1 MNPGLYSEKQNS
13 GKLLFMVAVL
23 CTPLGAC
30 THLPKPIPPS
40 TQHIALPE
48 ASPPGV
54 IPPLAEIAPLPPRPK
69 ATKAAERYSIVVNN
83 VLAQEILFA
92 LARDAKLNI
101 EIHPSITGTVTMNLL
116 DRTLPEI
123 LDAIARQVDIRY
135 ELNGSNLA
143 IMPDNPYLKSYQI
156 EYPNVARNAKNSI
169 NMSTNLAVIGK
180 GQNTSGSNGS
190 GSSIDNLS
198 NNQFWETLTEN
209 IKDLLR
215 ETDKKLPEGA
225 NEPEPNNP
233 QPIVQQPTGQATQSA
248 VAALPA
254 QIQPQNTSRARR
266 VTYREAAY
274 VIANPETGIISV
286 RATSRQHAS
295 VREFIDKVMN
305 NARRQVLIEATIVE
319 VSLSDQYQQG
329 IDWSLLRVLGL
340 SLTQAS
346 PVGALAAMG
355 SISYV
360 NPGKPGGFGLSGSI
374 KLLETFGKTHV
385 LSSPKLSVLNNQ
397 TSLLKVVDESVYFT
411 IEVTQGTY
419 TTPALG
425 GAPIQVTSPTY
436 TTTVH
441 TVPVG
446 FMMYVTPQIGGDA
459 EVTLN
464 LRPTI
469 TRILSYARDP
479 NPALINTT
487 TPALSITNLIPQ
499 IQTREMESIL
509 RVRNGDIAVLGGLM
523 QDTRAGDT
531 SQIPGLGSIPGI
543 GELFKARNDKNS
555 KSELVIFLR
564 PIILNQ
570 ESQYD
575 VVRQFKNPATTAEWQ
590 QSAQQTGVTP

>member
-1 MNPGLYSEKQNS
+1 MHSGLNNEKRT
-13 GKLLFMVAVL
+13 GVRCLFGLFAAL
-23 CTPLGAC
+23 CVSLSAC
-30 THLPKPIPPS
+30 SHLPKAIAPS
-40 TQHIALPE
+40 DQHINLPQ
-48 ASPPGV
+48 STTPGI
-54 IPPLAEIAPLPPRPK
+54 IPPLADIAPLPPPPK

-123 LDAIARQVDIRY
+123 LDAIARQVDMRY
-135 ELNGSNLA
+135 ELNGGNLA
-143 IMPDNPYLKSYQI
+143 IMPDNPFLKSYQI
-156 EYPNVARNAKNSI
+156 EYPNVARGAKNSI
-169 NMSTNLAVIGK
+169 NMSTSIAVIGK
-180 GQNTSGSNGS
+180 GQGAGGGSNGS
-190 GSSIDNLS
+190 ASNIDNIS
-198 NNQFWETLTEN
+198 KNSFWETLTEN

-233 QPIVQQPTGQATQSA
+233 QPIVQQPAEQATQGA

-266 VTYREAAY
+266 VTYRDAAY

-319 VSLSDQYQQG
+319 VSLSNQYQQG
-329 IDWSLLRVLGL
+329 IDWSLLTNFGF
-340 SLTQAS
+340 SMTQVAATQIVAS
-346 PVGALAAMG
+346 PVATIGT
-355 SISYV
+355 IRFN
-360 NPGKPGGFGLSGSI
+360 NPGTGKANLSGLVQ
-374 KLLETFGKTHV
+374 LLESFGKLHV

-397 TSLLKVVDESVYFT
+397 TGLVKVVNETVYFT
-411 IEVTQGTY
+411 VDVTLAAPVAIGA
-419 TTPALG
+419 TPG
-425 GAPIQVTSPTY
+425 RDTFVSNI
-436 TTTVH
+436 H

-446 FMMYVTPQIGGDA
+446 FMMYVTPQISADS
-459 EVTLN
+459 EITLN

-469 TRILSYARDP
+469 TRIRGYATDP
-479 NPALINTT
+479 VSALIAASTG
-487 TPALSITNLIPQ
+487 ITIPPNLIPQ
-499 IQTREMESIL
+499 IQTREMESIM

-523 QDTRAGDT
+523 QDERQGDT
-531 SQIPGLGSIPGI
+531 SQIPGLGSIPGL
-543 GELFKARNDKNS
+543 GELFKSRNDTNTKT
-555 KSELVIFLR
+555 ELVVFLR

-570 ESQYD
+570 ESQHD
-575 VVRQFKNPATTAEWQ
+575 VVRQFKNPTATAEWQ
-590 QSAQQTGVTP
+590 QSTQQTGGTP

>member
-1 MNPGLYSEKQNS
+1 
-13 GKLLFMVAVL
+13 
-23 CTPLGAC
+23 
-30 THLPKPIPPS
+30 THLPKAIAPS
-40 TQHIALPE
+40 DQHINLPQ
-48 ASPPGV
+48 STTPGI
-54 IPPLAEIAPLPPRPK
+54 IPPLADIAPLPPPPK
-69 ATKAAERYSIVVNN
+69 ATRAAERYSIVVNN

-123 LDAIARQVDIRY
+123 LDAIARQVDMRY
-135 ELNGSNLA
+135 ELNGGNLA
-143 IMPDNPYLKSYQI
+143 IMPDNPFLKSYQI
-156 EYPNVARNAKNSI
+156 EYPNVARDAKNSI
-169 NMSTNLAVIGK
+169 NMSTSIAVIGK
-180 GQNTSGSNGS
+180 GQGTGGGSNGS
-190 GSSIDNLS
+190 GSSIDNTS
-198 NNQFWETLTEN
+198 KNDFWVTLTEN

-225 NEPEPNNP
+225 SDTTYETTAAQTSTVTSN
-233 QPIVQQPTGQATQSA
+233 ASDQSA
-248 VAALPA
+248 VSALPA
-254 QIQPQNTSRARR
+254 QIQSQNTVKSRN
-266 VTYREAAY
+266 VSYRAAAY

-295 VREFIDKVMN
+295 VREFIDKVIN
-305 NARRQVLIEATIVE
+305 NARRQVMIEATIVE
-319 VSLSDQYQQG
+319 VSLSDRYQQG
-329 IDWSLLRVLGL
+329 IDWGLLRTLGL

-346 PVGALAAMG
+346 PIAATAAMG
-355 SISYV
+355 TISYT
-360 NPGKPGGFGLSGSI
+360 NPGRGGMFSLSGSI

-411 IEVTQGTY
+411 IEVTAEKRDANNNI
-419 TTPALG
+419 TTPA
-425 GAPIQVTSPTY
+425 TY
-436 TTTVH
+436 TTTIH

-479 NPALINTT
+479 NPAL
-487 TPALSITNLIPQ
+487 ALSTPPITNLIPQ
-499 IQTREMESIL
+499 IQTREMESIM

-523 QDTRAGDT
+523 QDTRQGDT
-531 SQIPGLGSIPGI
+531 SQIPGIGGLPGL
-543 GELFKARNDKNS
+543 GELFKARNDTNTKT
-555 KSELVIFLR
+555 ELVIFLR

-575 VVRQFKNPATTAEWQ
+575 VVRQFKNPTATTEWQ
-590 QSAQQTGVTP
+590 QSARQTGGTP